1 MIVFTNFDN
10 GKKILL
16 NRSDIVFIEDL
27 GSCRLITFRLTS
39 TSTTKIY
46 VSEPIDEIFTI
57 MPR

>member
-16 NRSDIVFIEDL
+16 NRSDIVSIEDL
-27 GSCRLITFRLTS
+27 GSCRLVTFRLTS
-39 TSTTKIY
+39 ASTTKIY